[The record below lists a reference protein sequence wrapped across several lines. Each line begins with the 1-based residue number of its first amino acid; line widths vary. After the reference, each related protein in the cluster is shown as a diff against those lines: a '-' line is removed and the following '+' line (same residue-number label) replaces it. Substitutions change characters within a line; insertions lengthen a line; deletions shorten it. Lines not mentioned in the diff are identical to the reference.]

1 MPVDISF
8 REMEQDF
15 AGNVRSV
22 VKGDMTTEDFTK
34 YMMIVQNMCLLEH
47 SPIQGHMWNYGRI
60 SRYIL
65 TDILNAVRTNNKDF
79 TSDFKAIF
87 KYAERIEE
95 HQMKVVVN
103 TLIAKYRDGADPAP
117 RGEGGAG
124 AGPAPQARGEGGAG
138 AGPASMDSK
147 ELDSALAKAT
157 TAKIRAELRVA
168 ELMEEL
174 VAARIAQVEAQ
185 KVLDDLNSRKRKRD

>member
-15 AGNVRSV
+15 AGNIRSV

-34 YMMIVQNMCLLEH
+34 FMMYTQNQCLLEN
-47 SPIQGHMWNYGRI
+47 SPFKGRMWGAHKM
-60 SRYIL
+60 SRYTL
-65 TDILNAVRTNNKDF
+65 SDILEDVRKNNKDF
-79 TSDFKAIF
+79 FADFKAIF
-87 KYAERIEE
+87 KYPDRIEE
-95 HQMKVVVN
+95 DQMQQVIT
-103 TLIAKYRDGADPAP
+103 TLISKYSAD
-117 RGEGGAG
+117 

-157 TAKIRAELRVA
+157 TAKVRAELRMA

-174 VAARIAQVEAQ
+174 VAARIARDEAQ